1 MPTYS
6 LGAVKPHVK
15 DAAYAL
21 GPKHGFTVVYG
32 WGLRTGPSDHPRG
45 LALDFMTRNKVQG
58 DALVADLLSN
68 VKGYNVKYIIW
79 YRRIWQDGQWSVYT
93 GTSNPHTDHVHVSFL
108 DTGTLQT
115 TNVNSGFPNP
125 FDAAGQLLTVFREI
139 NDGFRWITNRQSW
152 IRIGLVLGG
161 GMLAFIGL
169 LTIIGRSGQMK
180 DTVRA
185 GAEIIGSAGTK
196 KITGATD
203 AKP

>member
-1 MPTYS
+1 VPTYS

-32 WGLRTGPSDHPRG
+32 WGLRAGPSDHPRG
-45 LALDFMTRNKVQG
+45 LALDFMTRDKARG

-68 VKGYNVKYIIW
+68 AKGYNVKYIIW
-79 YRRIWQDGQWSVYT
+79 YRRIWQDGQWSTYT

-115 TNVNSGFPNP
+115 SNVGFPNP
-125 FDAAGQLLTVFREI
+125 FDAAGQLLSVFQEI
-139 NDGFRWITNRQSW
+139 NKGFQWITDRQSW

-161 GMLAFIGL
+161 GTLALIGL
-169 LTIIGRSGQMK
+169 LTILGRTGQAK

-185 GAEIIGSAGTK
+185 GAEIIGAAGSA
-196 KITGATD
+196 KIKGASN
-203 AKP
+203 A